1 MFVPVVTY
9 DPDMFADFVF
19 VLSQVEVSSA
29 SQPSKR
35 VTNESISGPIAQ
47 QTSATVPQVV
57 YTQGRLSWIQ
67 RQQISALDQVLF
79 VANAVGQVVSKFVPR
94 TFASNLAAP
103 RIDIPLVSGQ
113 FVTDQ
118 TIDPLFDNIVFRV
131 TVGALDLSDTKAN
144 NKSAVPV
151 VS

>member
-19 VLSQVEVSSA
+19 VMSQIEVSSD
-29 SQPSKR
+29 SQPQKR
-35 VTNESISGPIAQ
+35 VTNESVSAINAKQIADV
-47 QTSATVPQVV
+47 AQVA

-67 RQQISALDQVLF
+67 RTQISSIDQIALVGL
-79 VANAVGQVVSKFVPR
+79 VVGQVVSKFMAR
-94 TFASNLAAP
+94 SFTSNLAAP
-103 RIDIPLVSGQ
+103 RIDVPLVSGQ
-113 FVTDQ
+113 FATTQ
-118 TIDPLFDNIVFRV
+118 SIDPLFDNIVFRV
-131 TVGALDLSDTKAN
+131 TVGSLDLSDTKAN

>member
-19 VLSQVEVSSA
+19 VMSQIEVSSD
-29 SQPSKR
+29 SQPQKR
-35 VTNESISGPIAQ
+35 VTNESVSAINAKQIADV
-47 QTSATVPQVV
+47 AQVA
-57 YTQGRLSWIQ
+57 YSQGRLSWIQ
-67 RQQISALDQVLF
+67 RTQISSIDQIALVGL
-79 VANAVGQVVSKFVPR
+79 VVGQVVSKFMAR
-94 TFASNLAAP
+94 SFTSSLAAP
-103 RIDIPLVSGQ
+103 RTDVPLVSGQ
-113 FVTDQ
+113 FTTTQ
-118 TIDPLFDNIVFRV
+118 SIDPLFDNIVFRV

>member
-29 SQPSKR
+29 SQPQKR
-35 VTNESISGPIAQ
+35 TVESISSTPNHQVSDAVIMTYAQGKVSLIARQ
-47 QTSATVPQVV
+47 QVSAVDQVV
-57 YTQGRLSWIQ
+57 L
-67 RQQISALDQVLF
+67 
-79 VANAVGQVVSKFVPR
+79 VAATIGQVVSKFVAR
-94 TFASNLAAP
+94 TFSSNLAAP
-103 RIDIPLVSGQ
+103 RIDVPLVSGQ

-144 NKSAVPV
+144 NKPVAPV

>member
-19 VLSQVEVSSA
+19 VMSQIEVSSD
-29 SQPSKR
+29 SQPQKR
-35 VTNESISGPIAQ
+35 VTNESVSAINAKQIADV
-47 QTSATVPQVV
+47 AQVS
-57 YTQGRLSWIQ
+57 YSQGRLSWIQ
-67 RQQISALDQVLF
+67 RTQISSIDQIALVGL
-79 VANAVGQVVSKFVPR
+79 VVGQVVSKFMAR
-94 TFASNLAAP
+94 SFTSNLAAP
-103 RIDIPLVSGQ
+103 RIDAPLVSGQ
-113 FVTDQ
+113 FDTTQ
-118 TIDPLFDNIVFRV
+118 SIDPLFDNIVFRV

>member
-19 VLSQVEVSSA
+19 VMSQIEVSSD
-29 SQPSKR
+29 SQPQKR
-35 VTNESISGPIAQ
+35 VTNESVSAINAKQIADV
-47 QTSATVPQVV
+47 AQVA

-67 RQQISALDQVLF
+67 RTQISSIDQIALVGL
-79 VANAVGQVVSKFVPR
+79 VVGQVVSKFMAR
-94 TFASNLAAP
+94 SFTSNLAAP
-103 RIDIPLVSGQ
+103 RIDVPLVSGQ
-113 FVTDQ
+113 FATTQ
-118 TIDPLFDNIVFRV
+118 SIDPLFDNIVFRV